1 MCVEI
6 AKSLSVCDFSE
17 IGKLKESART
27 GITMDR
33 AEFWRAVL
41 RAHHSGTYYPS
52 EHLSWVSSRTA
63 ALVEQRR
70 PADADAVF
78 AEHFLGGVSDLV

>member
-1 MCVEI
+1 
-6 AKSLSVCDFSE
+6 
-17 IGKLKESART
+17 
-27 GITMDR
+27 MDR

-41 RAHHSGTYYPS
+41 LAHHSGTYYPS